1 MKDDLNETRAYASPA
16 CLAHE
21 LDEAWLLDDAV
32 PVDRPAVMRWRKAA
46 RERLIAMRLAVPV
59 AERVAVAREIAGELD
74 TLIEVGPGTI
84 VGAYWP
90 FRGEPDLRDW
100 LGRIVEKGGRTAL
113 PVVAARGQ
121 PLVFREWTPKSW
133 MRRGVWRIPEPTT
146 GAELKP
152 NIVVVPLVGY
162 DLDCYR
168 LGYGGGYFD
177 RTLAALETQPLVI
190 GVGHAFAAMPTI
202 HPLAH
207 DIPMDV
213 IVTGSGAV
221 IWRDQE

>member
-1 MKDDLNETRAYASPA
+1 MKDELNGTRAYASPP
-16 CLAHE
+16 CSAHE
-21 LDEAWLLDDAV
+21 VDEAYLLDDGA
-32 PVDRPAVMRWRKAA
+32 PMDKPAVMRWRIAA
-46 RERLIAMRLAVPV
+46 RARLIAMRLAMPIT
-59 AERVAVAREIAGELD
+59 ERIATAHQIAHELD

-84 VGAYWP
+84 VSGYWP

-100 LGRIVEKGGRTAL
+100 LGRIIERGGRAAL
-113 PVVAARGQ
+113 PVVAAKGQ
-121 PLVFREWTPKSW
+121 PLAFREWTPNAW
-133 MRRGVWRIPEPTT
+133 MRRGVWRIPEPATEV
-146 GAELKP
+146 ELKP

-177 RTLAALETQPLVI
+177 RTLAVLDTQPLVI
-190 GVGHAFAAMPTI
+190 GVGHTCSAMPTI

-207 DIPMDV
+207 NVPMDV
-213 IVTGSGAV
+213 IVTDRGAV